1 MGALDFE
8 TFKAMLLLRMGN
20 RTELQTAGS
29 TPTDYYGVWINQA
42 YRQLCT
48 AKRIPET
55 SGKVDFPQLHTVT
68 PTDITAVAGTPYIS
82 VPNETLYLEH
92 VFCTYSGKER
102 QLDWCPPERYTS
114 YPDRALTASRGVPR
128 EWTRIGTYIYLYPTP
143 DAAYTY
149 QVWYRRTPPNLAAG
163 QSTLIGAEWDQ
174 AILLLAAYRASSWMG
189 DAERAKA
196 ARTDYLETV
205 NGLIGIYGNEEKDRN
220 ENLRPDYVYRK
231 QR

>member
-8 TFKAMLLLRMGN
+8 TFKAMLLLRLGN
-20 RTELQTAGS
+20 RTELQTAGA
-29 TPTDYYGVWINQA
+29 TPTDYYGIWVNQA
-42 YRQLCT
+42 YRQLCS

-55 SGKVDFPQLHTVT
+55 AGKVDFPQLHTVT
-68 PTDITAVAGTPYIS
+68 STDITGVIGTPHIA
-82 VPNETLYLEH
+82 VPNETLYVEH
-92 VFCTYSGKER
+92 VFCTLSGYER

-114 YPDRALTASRGVPR
+114 YPDRGLTANRGTPR
-128 EWTRIGTYIYLYPTP
+128 EWTRIGTSIYLYPTL
-143 DAAYTY
+143 DKAYTY
-149 QVWYRRTPPNLAAG
+149 QVWFRRLPPNLSTG

-174 AILLLAAYRASSWMG
+174 VILLLAAYRASSWMG
-189 DAERAKA
+189 DTERAKA
-196 ARTDYLETV
+196 ARAEYLEAV